1 MMKITMKIINM
12 KRKTIIL
19 TESQVKRLL
28 ENRINEISSTE
39 IAKSLESIEC
49 SGEDVKSLIV
59 NKLNG
64 FNFTDVRLKFI
75 GKNDDHDLMYVAY
88 TEGPM
93 FVIYT
98 RSEYKEQ
105 GPCLNIYRVDSY
117 NKN

>member
-1 MMKITMKIINM
+1 MG
-12 KRKTIIL
+12 RKNIIL

-28 ENRINEISSTE
+28 ENRISEVSSSE
-39 IAKSLESIEC
+39 IAKILESIEC
-49 SGEDVKSLIV
+49 SGDDVKSLIV
-59 NKLNG
+59 NKLSQM
-64 FNFTDVRLKFI
+64 NFTDIRLKFI

-88 TEGPM
+88 TEGPL

-98 RSEYKEQ
+98 RSEYKEN